1 MVREQLGRVMAWNW
15 YENKELWLKVDY
27 WVGSWGPRQGQWGVY
42 NEGRGE
48 VGQKAHG
55 IWPLPQTGRAGVWSN
70 ARVNRVWV
78 GEAGGGGGGG

>member
-1 MVREQLGRVMAWNW
+1 MAWNW

-27 WVGSWGPRQGQWGVY
+27 WVGSWGPRQGLWGVY

-48 VGQKAHG
+48 GRHKAHG

-70 ARVNRVWV
+70 ARVNCVWV
-78 GEAGGGGGGG
+78 GEAGGVDALR